1 MKSMQSAP
9 AGLMKPEQSRRRRR
23 VQRVVIASVLAL
35 FFVLLLSGVA
45 SAHALLARSDP
56 PAGAILDY
64 GKAPA
69 QLRLWFTE
77 EINPAL
83 TRAIVVDHNNKE
95 VDLQNSHVN
104 SSDPRELDTGL
115 PRLQPGF
122 YVVIWKS
129 VSAEDG
135 HSVGGN
141 FLFRVRFQDGTVPA
155 LPSELP
161 TGPAGF
167 ANSNSGQC
175 LTGSSPLLCVPEVLS
190 DWLVFLAA
198 VVWVGGMFWQ
208 FAIVELAAQGN
219 RSLVPTALAAARRF
233 RRVALIALALFLV
246 ANIGY
251 VSGQA
256 MLEGGDW
263 GSGFS
268 PTIWSGILLHSSFGI
283 FWLLR
288 ELLALLALLWLVS
301 VPEQAAA
308 EEDWRPRLARNWS
321 RMALGLLLLLAMA
334 FSGHAAA
341 AQARGGI
348 ASFAVPVDWLHLLST
363 SLWVG
368 GIIFIAMTLLPAIW
382 GYASIDRAQALV
394 KLLPRFSV
402 IALTGVTV
410 AALSGSFNADVQ
422 LTSWN
427 QFLDTMYGRT
437 LIVKIVLVMAM
448 ILISAYHAFRI
459 RPRLSRV
466 LRAWERA
473 GGGAALATADAGADG
488 SAQPIR
494 DSQPEAQATR
504 QGTTGRLLAQRGTI
518 PLKPF
523 TLPTMA
529 AIRARQQDETLEE
542 APDAPDEGEEAP
554 PEAQADEPL
563 HRTAKAARRLKQID
577 RLSEQLHT
585 WIRREALLGVGVL
598 LCAALLG
605 GVAGSLAPAA
615 AGGTP
620 NINAPTLA
628 PTTKTPVDM
637 TQKTTNGALQV
648 NLKVAPDKFGT
659 NSVGI
664 LIVDANTG
672 KPVDGANVHLIINM
686 VEMDM
691 GTGTSDLK
699 DSGGGFYTGQMD
711 LLMGG
716 HWTIQVQIRTPQ
728 DPTTIQRVTFTIPV
742 TF

>member
-1 MKSMQSAP
+1 MKKIHNAADRP
-9 AGLMKPEQSRRRRR
+9 VKREKLMRRRARH
-23 VQRVVIASVLAL
+23 VGIAAALAL
-35 FFVLLLSGVA
+35 FFLLLFSGVA

-56 PAGAILDY
+56 AAGAILDY
-64 GKAPA
+64 DKAPT
-69 QLRLWFTE
+69 QVRLWFTE
-77 EINPAL
+77 DVNPAL
-83 TRAIVVDHNNKE
+83 TKAVVVDHNNNE
-95 VDLQNSHVN
+95 VDLHDSHV
-104 SSDPRELDTGL
+104 SPSDPREVDTSL
-115 PRLQPGF
+115 HQLQPGF

-135 HSVGGN
+135 HATGGN
-141 FLFRVRFQDGTVPA
+141 FLFRVRFPDGTAPA

-175 LTGSSPLLCVPEVLS
+175 LTGSSPLLCAPEVLS

-198 VVWVGGMFWQ
+198 VVWVGGVFWQ
-208 FAIVELAAQGN
+208 AYMVERAAQRD
-219 RSLVPTALAAARRF
+219 RSLVPAALATARRF
-233 RRVALIALALFLV
+233 RRIAIIVLPLFLL

-251 VSGQA
+251 VIGQA
-256 MLEGGDW
+256 MLAGGDG

-288 ELLALLALLWLVS
+288 ELLALLALLLLVA
-301 VPEQAAA
+301 VPEPILT
-308 EEDWRPRLARNWS
+308 EEDWRPRPALNWS
-321 RMALGLLLLLAMA
+321 RVALGLLLLVAMA

-341 AQARGGI
+341 AQTRGGLG
-348 ASFAVPVDWLHLLST
+348 SFAVPVDWLHLLST
-363 SLWVG
+363 SIWVG
-368 GIIFIAMTLLPAIW
+368 GIIFIALTLMPAIW
-382 GYASIDRAQALV
+382 HYDSTDRAQVLV

-402 IALTGVTV
+402 IALVSVTV

-437 LIVKIVLVMAM
+437 LIVKILLVIVM
-448 ILISAYHAFRI
+448 IMISAHHAFRI
-459 RPRLSRV
+459 RPRLSRE
-466 LRAWERA
+466 LKAWDRLNSAPA
-473 GGGAALATADAGADG
+473 GAGAGDGGAAKQSENSQTKPLAAG
-488 SAQPIR
+488 
-494 DSQPEAQATR
+494 

-523 TLPTMA
+523 TLPSLA
-529 AIRARQQDETLEE
+529 AIKARQQDDVLEPADPPEGGAAEET
-542 APDAPDEGEEAP
+542 P
-554 PEAQADEPL
+554 PEAQANGSGQEVTTSA
-563 HRTAKAARRLKQID
+563 RTLGRVE
-577 RLSEQLHT
+577 RLSEQLRL
-585 WIRREALLGVGVL
+585 WIRREALLGTGVL

-605 GVAGSLAPAA
+605 GLAGSLAPAPSGA
-615 AGGTP
+615 P
-620 NINAPTLA
+620 NINAPPLSS
-628 PTTKTPVDM
+628 TTKAPFDV
-637 TQKTTNGALQV
+637 TQKVNSLQV
-648 NLKVAPDKFGT
+648 TMKVAPAKFGT
-659 NSVGI
+659 NSIGV
-664 LIVDANTG
+664 LIVDAKTG
-672 KPVDGANVHLIINM
+672 KPIDGANVHLIINM

-699 DSGGGFYTGQMD
+699 DSGGGFYTGQID

-728 DPTTIQRVTFTIPV
+728 DPNTIQRVTFTIPV